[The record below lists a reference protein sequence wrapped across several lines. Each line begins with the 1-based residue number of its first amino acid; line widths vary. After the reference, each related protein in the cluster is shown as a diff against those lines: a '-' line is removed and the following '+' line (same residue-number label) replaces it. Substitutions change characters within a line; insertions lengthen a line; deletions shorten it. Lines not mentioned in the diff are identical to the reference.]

1 MEKNQRMLFTETIFR
16 DEDGKKVDNHIVYK
30 DMMIFFKLLE
40 RDAFGGRVLV
50 TK

>member
-16 DEDGKKVDNHIVYK
+16 DEDGKKIEKHIVYK
-30 DMMIFFKLLE
+30 DMMTFFKLLE
-40 RDAFGGRVLV
+40 GDAFGGRVLV